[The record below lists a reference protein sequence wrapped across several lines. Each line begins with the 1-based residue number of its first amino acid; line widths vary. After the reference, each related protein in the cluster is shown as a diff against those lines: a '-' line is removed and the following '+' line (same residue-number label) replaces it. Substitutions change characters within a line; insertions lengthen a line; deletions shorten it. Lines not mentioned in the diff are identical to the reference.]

1 MIDGHRLIRTFHS
14 TCMVSDYDATIDA
27 LSRVAGLRVLEYSE
41 AELVGRRG
49 GMTWIGDNSI
59 EVAQP
64 IVEGHAA
71 QRFLRTFGPGMHSF
85 ALQVADLD
93 ATIAH
98 FDRHGITVGA
108 RPDEGFCFT
117 HPNTTGG
124 LLFEWSDFTVAE
136 DPRLG
141 ANLPPRAVE
150 PVLDVQTHAFA
161 GALVPDPVRWAETF
175 GPVFG
180 LAEAFRRT
188 GAGAGEPV
196 IGLAAPDC
204 TLALYRLDAGQS
216 AALWGAG
223 HTRPRFHV
231 LGLGVPDL
239 GDAVRALTGAGLG
252 IVRRRDDAV
261 VVRPVDT
268 GEVPLVLVD
277 ELPEG
282 DPRGVPA
289 GPARPSAGPGR

>member
-1 MIDGHRLIRTFHS
+1 MIDGHELVRTFHT
-14 TCMVSDYDATIDA
+14 TCMVSDYDATITS

-41 AELVGRRG
+41 AELIGRRG

-71 QRFLRTFGPGMHSF
+71 QRFLATFGPGMHSY

-98 FDRHGITVGA
+98 LDRHGVTVGV
-108 RPDEGFCFT
+108 RPDKGFCFT
-117 HPNTTGG
+117 HPATTGG

-141 ANLPPRAVE
+141 ATLPPRAVE
-150 PVLDVQTHAFA
+150 PVLDVRTHAFA
-161 GALVPDPVRWAETF
+161 GAVVPDPVQWAETF

-180 LAEAFRRT
+180 LVEAFRRT

-196 IGLAAPDC
+196 VGLAAPDC
-204 TLALYRLDAGQS
+204 VLALYRLDAEQG
-216 AALWGAG
+216 AALWGAP
-223 HTRPRFHV
+223 HARSRFHV
-231 LGLGVPDL
+231 LGLGVPDI
-239 GDAVRALTGAGLG
+239 GDAVRALDGAGLG
-252 IVRRRDDAV
+252 IVRRGEESV
-261 VVRPVDT
+261 VVRPDGT

-277 ELPEG
+277 ELLEG
-282 DPRGVPA
+282 DPRRAPTG
-289 GPARPSAGPGR
+289 S